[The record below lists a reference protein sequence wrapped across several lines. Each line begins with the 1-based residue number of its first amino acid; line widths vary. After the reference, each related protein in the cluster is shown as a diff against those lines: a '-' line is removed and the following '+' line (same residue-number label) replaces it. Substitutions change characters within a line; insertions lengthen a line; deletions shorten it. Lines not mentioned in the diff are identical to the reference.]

1 MLAWTEGALFEPY
14 THIGRVNMSTAAKRR
29 LSDDSSAAVTALEP
43 VGESRLA
50 KRSRVVDIVPVDQ
63 QVVTLKTLQGRTS
76 GLAAPTMLLTGHGAA
91 VYSLKFDPSGQHVAS
106 SSFDRSICTC
116 AL

>member
-1 MLAWTEGALFEPY
+1 
-14 THIGRVNMSTAAKRR
+14 MSTAAKRR
-29 LSDDSSAAVTALEP
+29 LSDDSSDVTALEP

-106 SSFDRSICTC
+106 SSFDRHICMC
-116 AL
+116 AVASLLLVLHC